1 MSNDNNGL
9 LSTIINASK
18 DIIIIL
24 SESYVVIK
32 TNDTF
37 KKFFPEYK
45 NIAGKN
51 FLKCCENKLVPL
63 SKSECDGL
71 ISGLTIDK
79 EIALSSDEI
88 YYFSW
93 ASYIVHEKD
102 DESHILFIA
111 KNNTDTKHISFLNKQ
126 NQTQLERISKVVPGN
141 FYWKNLE
148 GEYLGCNLSLAT
160 MLGMDSV
167 EDIVGKND
175 DDLWPEQA
183 EELRHHDKEV
193 VLTKKTMSTEES
205 VKLADKIMYFTVIKM
220 PLYGENDRVIGVLGN
235 SLDITNQKIMEQEL
249 RKAKERAEIGE
260 KAKTDFIANISH
272 DMRTPLSGIISVA
285 HDLKGDDISEGERK
299 EFSTQLAE
307 AAEAL
312 LAMFEEVLE
321 DVAAENMKESDIKL
335 ETFDLNLLVDR
346 VVKLEKPSLNQKGLK
361 FVTNVDPNIPQYLV
375 SDHRKIHRIVLNLIG
390 NAVKFTKQGYI
401 ELKIELVDKK
411 QIHVTL
417 KFHIIDTGIEF
428 TQKLRA
434 FEKENNKSP
443 VPIVGVTAHAA
454 NGRSECLDAGMNA
467 VIQKPL
473 TPALLTEILQK
484 FLSV

>member
-1 MSNDNNGL
+1 
-9 LSTIINASK
+9 
-18 DIIIIL
+18 
-24 SESYVVIK
+24 
-32 TNDTF
+32 
-37 KKFFPEYK
+37 
-45 NIAGKN
+45 
-51 FLKCCENKLVPL
+51 
-63 SKSECDGL
+63 
-71 ISGLTIDK
+71 
-79 EIALSSDEI
+79 
-88 YYFSW
+88 
-93 ASYIVHEKD
+93 
-102 DESHILFIA
+102 
-111 KNNTDTKHISFLNKQ
+111 
-126 NQTQLERISKVVPGN
+126 
-141 FYWKNLE
+141 
-148 GEYLGCNLSLAT
+148 
-160 MLGMDSV
+160 
-167 EDIVGKND
+167 
-175 DDLWPEQA
+175 
-183 EELRHHDKEV
+183 
-193 VLTKKTMSTEES
+193 
-205 VKLADKIMYFTVIKM
+205 
-220 PLYGENDRVIGVLGN
+220 
-235 SLDITNQKIMEQEL
+235 MEQEL